1 MVGALGLAGVT
12 RISGL
17 PLEKSQCPNLLLA
30 PIQSGSPYLRVVR
43 FGPPSLPLQH
53 RLRFSSNKGLRK
65 VLVSVRPAF
74 KTKKK
79 SPLLRLPMAP
89 MLPNVPTQP
98 VSKSPTTSPEATADS
113 ALTVGMLALPI
124 PAMPGNTR
132 PSPIFETQ
140 SASICASTYTTA
152 CSIIT
157 SLTSQHSM
165 SPLSSPTPQAPD
177 RHSSS
182 DLNVWH
188 QSSSGIRSPPLDRAE
203 IDNAISV
210 DRQGRIISIFRT
222 PLSRQRKEGEV
233 SSPSGNPSV
242 TASLDVNLDQFKV
255 LKHLGSGS
263 MGHVFKVRD
272 RVSGKCLALK
282 VIKKGLG
289 DDYAVREQQAFV
301 RNAGNTHAIQL
312 AASFHDTE
320 NFYMAMSLQVRG
332 DLQQLIS
339 SMRVLSLDLAR
350 FYAAELIVGLYA
362 LHTRGIIHRDI
373 KPENL
378 LIDKG
383 GHILISDFGLAVVFD
398 IPGSVP
404 PYVGNG
410 WVPQAPYIVRESC
423 GTLDF
428 MAPEML
434 LKKGYGFAVDY
445 WAAGITI
452 FTMLLGRPP
461 WHEVR
466 NERKQISNV
475 CYSPLPRC
483 AVPFCARMSLH
494 RILAKDPKHRLTYNQ
509 IIHDPFFS
517 EIDWTAIRMR
527 KAARPAS
534 QVAQKVCEGEQFK
547 SVEFSQGSKYT
558 HDYDPYPTFTWLSSA
573 MVDRRASPT
582 VYKARAATIRRIR
595 RYLDRGKRIIGIRVY
610 PPSPPTHLE
619 TASQTDAAVRRRAR
633 AFEVLFGK
641 SSSSCDTPYRYAGLC
656 RELNEV
662 SPVVRVPHR
671 PQRCDS
677 FE

>member
-1 MVGALGLAGVT
+1 M
-12 RISGL
+12 
-17 PLEKSQCPNLLLA
+17 N
-30 PIQSGSPYLRVVR
+30 
-43 FGPPSLPLQH
+43 
-53 RLRFSSNKGLRK
+53 
-65 VLVSVRPAF
+65 
-74 KTKKK
+74 
-79 SPLLRLPMAP
+79 
-89 MLPNVPTQP
+89 
-98 VSKSPTTSPEATADS
+98 
-113 ALTVGMLALPI
+113 
-124 PAMPGNTR
+124 
-132 PSPIFETQ
+132 
-140 SASICASTYTTA
+140 
-152 CSIIT
+152 
-157 SLTSQHSM
+157 
-165 SPLSSPTPQAPD
+165 PLSPPTPQAPA

-188 QSSSGIRSPPLDRAE
+188 QSSLGIRSPPLDRAE
-203 IDNAISV
+203 INNAIDV
-210 DRQGRIISIFRT
+210 DRQGGTISISRT
-222 PLSRQRKEGEV
+222 PLSRQRKVGDV
-233 SSPSGNPSV
+233 SSPSDNAPV

-289 DDYAVREQQAFV
+289 DDYAIREQQAFV

-350 FYAAELIVGLYA
+350 FYAAELIIGLYA

-434 LKKGYGFAVDY
+434 LNKGYGFAVDY
-445 WAAGITI
+445 WAAGVTI
-452 FTMLLGRPP
+452 FTMLLGRPA
-461 WHEVR
+461 WREVR
-466 NERKQISNV
+466 NERKQISSI

-483 AVPFCARMSLH
+483 VVPFCARMFLH
-494 RILAKDPKHRLTYNQ
+494 RMLAKDPKHRLTYNQ
-509 IIHDPFFS
+509 MIHDPFFS

-527 KAARPAS
+527 KVARPACR
-534 QVAQKVCEGEQFK
+534 VAQKVREDEQFK
-547 SVEFSQGSKYT
+547 SVEFSQGSKY
-558 HDYDPYPTFTWLSSA
+558 
-573 MVDRRASPT
+573 
-582 VYKARAATIRRIR
+582 
-595 RYLDRGKRIIGIRVY
+595 
-610 PPSPPTHLE
+610 
-619 TASQTDAAVRRRAR
+619 
-633 AFEVLFGK
+633 
-641 SSSSCDTPYRYAGLC
+641 
-656 RELNEV
+656 
-662 SPVVRVPHR
+662 
-671 PQRCDS
+671 
-677 FE
+677 

>member
-1 MVGALGLAGVT
+1 
-12 RISGL
+12 
-17 PLEKSQCPNLLLA
+17 
-30 PIQSGSPYLRVVR
+30 
-43 FGPPSLPLQH
+43 
-53 RLRFSSNKGLRK
+53 
-65 VLVSVRPAF
+65 
-74 KTKKK
+74 
-79 SPLLRLPMAP
+79 
-89 MLPNVPTQP
+89 
-98 VSKSPTTSPEATADS
+98 
-113 ALTVGMLALPI
+113 MLALPI
-124 PAMPGNTR
+124 PAMSGNIKT
-132 PSPIFETQ
+132 SPILEAQ

-152 CSIIT
+152 CTVIT
-157 SLTSQHSM
+157 SLTSQHDM
-165 SPLSSPTPQAPD
+165 NPLSPPTPQAPA

-188 QSSSGIRSPPLDRAE
+188 QSSLGIRSPPLDRAE
-203 IDNAISV
+203 INNAIDV
-210 DRQGRIISIFRT
+210 DRQGGTISISRT
-222 PLSRQRKEGEV
+222 PLSRQRKVGDV
-233 SSPSGNPSV
+233 SSPSDNAPV

-320 NFYMAMSLQVRG
+320 NFYMAM
-332 DLQQLIS
+332 I
-339 SMRVLSLDLAR
+339 
-350 FYAAELIVGLYA
+350 IGLYA

-410 WVPQAPYIVRESC
+410 WVPQAPYIVRGSC

-434 LKKGYGFAVDY
+434 LNKGYGFAVDY
-445 WAAGITI
+445 WAAGVTI

-461 WHEVR
+461 WREGKETRGSTH
-466 NERKQISNV
+466 QHWLISV
-475 CYSPLPRC
+475 Q
-483 AVPFCARMSLH
+483 M
-494 RILAKDPKHRLTYNQ
+494 LAKDPKHRLT
-509 IIHDPFFS
+509 
-517 EIDWTAIRMR
+517 DWTAIRMR
-527 KAARPAS
+527 KVARPACR
-534 QVAQKVCEGEQFK
+534 VAQKVREDEQFK

-558 HDYDPYPTFTWLSSA
+558 HNYDPYPTFTWLSSA
-573 MVDRRASPT
+573 MVDRRASFT
-582 VYKARAATIRRIR
+582 VYKARMATMRRIR
-595 RYLDRGKRIIGIRVY
+595 RYLDRGKRIMGIRVH
-610 PPSPPTHLE
+610 PPSPPTYLE
-619 TASQTDAAVRRRAR
+619 IASQTDAAARRRAEV
-633 AFEVLFGK
+633 FEVLFGK
-641 SSSSCDTPYRYAGLC
+641 SSSSCGTPYSYPGLC

-662 SPVVRVPHR
+662 SPASKHNLSWSTFNVSTINEIVNATWIRCGHEVIRQLDIITGKRARNFHR
-671 PQRCDS
+671 LCASWFRGAHFASASIAGKPFRKSEYQLCYRATLHLTPQVLFLRLHLHQS
-677 FE
+677 TSLTFIRK

>member
-1 MVGALGLAGVT
+1 
-12 RISGL
+12 
-17 PLEKSQCPNLLLA
+17 
-30 PIQSGSPYLRVVR
+30 
-43 FGPPSLPLQH
+43 
-53 RLRFSSNKGLRK
+53 
-65 VLVSVRPAF
+65 
-74 KTKKK
+74 
-79 SPLLRLPMAP
+79 MAP

-461 WHEVR
+461 WHE
-466 NERKQISNV
+466 
-475 CYSPLPRC
+475 
-483 AVPFCARMSLH
+483 
-494 RILAKDPKHRLTYNQ
+494 ILAKDPKHRLTYNQ

-547 SVEFSQGSKYT
+547 SVNLAKGVNTPTITTRTPPLLGFPRRWWTGVLHPQFTRHGRL
-558 HDYDPYPTFTWLSSA
+558 PYAGYVGTF
-573 MVDRRASPT
+573 
-582 VYKARAATIRRIR
+582 
-595 RYLDRGKRIIGIRVY
+595 DRGKRIIGIRVY

-641 SSSSCDTPYRYAGLC
+641 YAGLC

-662 SPVVRVPHR
+662 SPVLPRPALRQSKHNLSRSTVNEVR
-671 PQRCDS
+671 S
-677 FE
+677 